1 MKAGSGGGDI
11 MSIPKSGDMDT
22 FRVQLVTTLAQHDS
36 AINTLGGR
44 MTGVETG
51 LNSLQKEMHVG
62 FTSVATAVAGLGSQL
77 AKSDAQP
84 RIDYHETIRS
94 IVSIAALFSMI
105 VAGIIWITANQFG
118 TVIAEQKGFN
128 SAIKHR
134 VDKVEDAI
142 GQWRTRTVA
151 DQARR

>member
-1 MKAGSGGGDI
+1 MA
-11 MSIPKSGDMDT
+11 IPKSGDIDA
-22 FRVQLVTTLAQHDS
+22 FRVSLVTTLAQHDS
-36 AINTLGGR
+36 AITTLGSR

-51 LNSLQKEMHVG
+51 LHSLQKEMHTG
-62 FTSVATAVAGLGSQL
+62 FTAVAGSVAALGSQL

-128 SAIKHR
+128 AAIKHR

-142 GQWRTRTVA
+142 GQWRTWTAKVEPKR
-151 DQARR
+151 